1 MERVCLKWNDFKTNV
16 SNTFRRLKDEKD
28 FFDVTLVTEDEKFV
42 SAHKV
47 VLSASSEFFKNIL
60 KKADHSKP
68 MIYLNEVEFKELS
81 QVIDYIYEGETNIY
95 QEDLDTF
102 LRVAKKLKI
111 EGLTGQK
118 YEQDSCVNDLG
129 HDKVTSVNDDDG
141 AKSENTKNVKAI
153 RSVSLKPRSCETK
166 QPSGMG
172 NYGEARKAVDKIV
185 MKVGKSWVCKTC
197 DKTSERNSVI
207 RRHAETHIDGLS
219 FPCNDCDIRPFG
231 NRVALSHHKTKC
243 LPQRKVSQVVNNVMK
258 LLTK

>member
-16 SNTFRRLKDEKD
+16 SNTFRRLKDETD

-42 SAHKV
+42 TAHKV

-102 LRVAKKLKI
+102 LGVAKKLKI

-118 YEQDSCVNDLG
+118 YEQDTCVNDFG
-129 HDKVTSVNDDDG
+129 DEKGIGVNDDV
-141 AKSENTKNVKAI
+141 AKSQNTKNVKAI
-153 RSVSLKPRSCETK
+153 RSVSLKPRSCEAK
-166 QPSGMG
+166 QPSEMG
-172 NYGEARKAVDKIV
+172 NYEEAKKAVDKIV

-207 RRHAETHIDGLS
+207 RRHAETHIDWLS
-219 FPCNDCDIRPFG
+219 FPCNDCNIKPFG

-243 LPQRKVSQVVNNVMK
+243 LPKRQVSQVVNNVLK